1 MDIVSI
7 PQVNRSSQRLA
18 VASLPTFASCCSIFV
33 VVAPDATHAD
43 TGCVCDSK
51 TFRRRAWCRA
61 ELTAC
66 WARNGSD
73 GMYYS
78 TNSGLKPLAPNR
90 PRDALDVFGGD
101 LTCCAKCHPDGQAC
115 DKELLVLPM
124 LGLFDEI
131 YRDRNGTKADAWTTI
146 ERRGLDKLYP
156 KTFLWTRTADDVQ
169 TRPLFGDLIAACMA
183 SRDAAAAGSK
193 PDLRG
198 YAPGAP
204 GTQAVRH
211 AHSAPQ
217 PSKRSLLR
225 AASSRLLSPPALL
238 RSMSTINSK
247 ASSRDSSLEPTATP
261 SGLSP
266 SLTWHASAPSTRRPP
281 RMVSFRHQDS
291 GEIGDGDAVS
301 PTESSA
307 V

>member
-1 MDIVSI
+1 
-7 PQVNRSSQRLA
+7 
-18 VASLPTFASCCSIFV
+18 
-33 VVAPDATHAD
+33 
-43 TGCVCDSK
+43 
-51 TFRRRAWCRA
+51 
-61 ELTAC
+61 
-66 WARNGSD
+66 
-73 GMYYS
+73 
-78 TNSGLKPLAPNR
+78 
-90 PRDALDVFGGD
+90 
-101 LTCCAKCHPDGQAC
+101 
-115 DKELLVLPM
+115 
-124 LGLFDEI
+124 
-131 YRDRNGTKADAWTTI
+131 
-146 ERRGLDKLYP
+146 
-156 KTFLWTRTADDVQ
+156 
-169 TRPLFGDLIAACMA
+169 MA
-183 SRDAAAAGSK
+183 SRDAQAAGSK

-211 AHSAPQ
+211 AHTAPQ

>member
-1 MDIVSI
+1 
-7 PQVNRSSQRLA
+7 
-18 VASLPTFASCCSIFV
+18 
-33 VVAPDATHAD
+33 
-43 TGCVCDSK
+43 
-51 TFRRRAWCRA
+51 
-61 ELTAC
+61 
-66 WARNGSD
+66 
-73 GMYYS
+73 MYYS
-78 TNSGLKPLAPNR
+78 TNQGLKPLAPNR

-131 YRDRNGTKADAWTTI
+131 YRDRNGAKADAWTTI

-156 KTFLWTRTADDVQ
+156 KTFLWTRAADDVQ

-183 SRDAAAAGSK
+183 SRDAQAAGSK

-204 GTQAVRH
+204 GTQSVRH
-211 AHSAPQ
+211 AHTAPQ